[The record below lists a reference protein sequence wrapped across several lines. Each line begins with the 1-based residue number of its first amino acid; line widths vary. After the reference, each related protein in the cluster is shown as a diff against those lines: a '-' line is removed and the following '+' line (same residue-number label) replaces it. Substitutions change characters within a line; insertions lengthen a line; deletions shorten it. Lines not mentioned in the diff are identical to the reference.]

1 MIDEILKN
9 NRRFV
14 AGKGYER
21 HITDGKPSGKTLIVT
36 CMDTRLS
43 VMLPEALGIKNGE
56 VKIVKV
62 AGGVILDDYDAV
74 MRSIIVGIY
83 ELGIEEI
90 MLIHHTDCGA
100 GKMTGEHMKHLIC
113 ERVGADK
120 VAEVERH
127 IDLSQWLDGFGDT
140 EKSVRATMRRVKN
153 HALVPGSITVRGFII
168 DSTTGALT
176 EIGE

>member
-1 MIDEILKN
+1 MIDDILEN

-14 AGKGYER
+14 ERKGYGK
-21 HITDGKPSGKTLIVT
+21 HITDGKPSGRTLIVT

-56 VKIVKV
+56 VKMVKV

-83 ELGIEEI
+83 ELGIQEI

-100 GKMTGEHMKHLIC
+100 GKMHGHHMEALIRQRIPEKH
-113 ERVGADK
+113 VD
-120 VAEVERH
+120 EVEKN
-127 IDLSQWLDGFGDT
+127 INLSQWLEGFGDT
-140 EKSVRATMRRVKN
+140 ERSVRATMDRVKN
-153 HALVPGSITVRGFII
+153 HPLVLNDVIVLGFII
-168 DSTTGALT
+168 DSTTGQLT
-176 EIGE
+176 EVKD

>member
-1 MIDEILKN
+1 MIDQILEN

-14 AGKGYER
+14 AGKGYEK

-56 VKIVKV
+56 VKMVKV

-83 ELGIEEI
+83 
-90 MLIHHTDCGA
+90 CGA
-100 GKMTGEHMKHLIC
+100 GKMTGEHMEHLIR
-113 ERVGADK
+113 ERIDADK
-120 VAEVERH
+120 VAEVEQH
-127 IDLSQWLDGFGDT
+127 INLRQWLNGFGDT
-140 EKSVRATMRRVKN
+140 EKSVRTTMHRVKN
-153 HALVPGSITVRGFII
+153 HPLVPDNIIVRGFII
-168 DSTTGALT
+168 DSTTGELT
-176 EIGE
+176 EVKE

>member
-100 GKMTGEHMKHLIC
+100 GKMTGEHMKQLIC
-113 ERVGADK
+113 ERIGADK
-120 VAEVERH
+120 VAEVDRH

-140 EKSVRATMRRVKN
+140 ERSVWATMRRVKN
-153 HALVPGSITVRGFII
+153 HALVPGSIIVRGFII

-176 EIGE
+176 EIAE

>member
-1 MIDEILKN
+1 MIDEILEN

-14 AGKGYER
+14 AGKGYEK

-90 MLIHHTDCGA
+90 MH
-100 GKMTGEHMKHLIC
+100 
-113 ERVGADK
+113 
-120 VAEVERH
+120 
-127 IDLSQWLDGFGDT
+127 LSQWLDGFGDT

-153 HALVPGSITVRGFII
+153 HALVPGSIIVRGFII

-176 EIGE
+176 EIAE